1 MARFFYFFDFF
12 LQMVLRVVMN
22 NNGERICLVADVRA
36 ELVVF
41 SDCQRRASL

>member
-1 MARFFYFFDFF
+1 
-12 LQMVLRVVMN
+12 MN
-22 NNGERICLVADVRA
+22 NNGVDSDQDQRVCLVADVRA